1 MKRLTVLRHAKS
13 SWKDREL
20 DDFDRPLNN
29 RGRNA
34 ARRMGREMN
43 ERGLHFDFVL
53 ASPAAR
59 VRETIDGV
67 SAHHRL
73 NAPMHFE
80 PRIYMARVAELMELI
95 ATIPD
100 VARSA
105 LLVGHNT
112 SAERL
117 VAKLAI
123 DDETGLRRRVEEKFP
138 TAALAAIEL
147 PIESWRDVQPESGR
161 IVELIYPADLGEADD

>member
-20 DDFDRPLNN
+20 DDFDRPLNG
-29 RGRNA
+29 RGRKA
-34 ARRMGREMN
+34 ARRIGREIS
-43 ERGLHFDFVL
+43 ERGMHFDFVL

-59 VRETIDGV
+59 IRETIDGI
-67 SAHHRL
+67 SEHHRL

-80 PRIYMARVAELMELI
+80 PRIYMARVAELIELI
-95 ATIPD
+95 STVPD
-100 VARSA
+100 EKSSV

-117 VAKLAI
+117 VAKLSA

-147 PIESWRDVQPESGR
+147 PIKSWKDVQPECGR
-161 IVELIYPADLGEADD
+161 LVALIYPSDLAD

>member
-20 DDFDRPLNN
+20 DDFDRPLNG
-29 RGRNA
+29 RGRRA
-34 ARRMGREMN
+34 ARRMGQEIS
-43 ERGLHFDFVL
+43 ERGMHFDFIL

-59 VRETIDGV
+59 VRETIEGV
-67 SAHHRL
+67 SEHHRL

-80 PRIYMARVAELMELI
+80 PRIYMARVAELIELI
-95 ATIPD
+95 QAIPD
-100 VARSA
+100 QARSA

-117 VAKLAI
+117 VAKLAT
-123 DDETGLRRRVEEKFP
+123 DDERGLRRRVEEKFP
-138 TAALAAIEL
+138 TAALATIEL
-147 PIESWRDVQPESGR
+147 PIESWSKIEPECGR
-161 IVELIYPADLGEADD
+161 IVELIYPADLAD

>member
-13 SWKDREL
+13 SWKDRGI
-20 DDFDRPLNN
+20 DDFDRPLNG
-29 RGRNA
+29 RGRKA
-34 ARRMGREMN
+34 ARRVGLEMKD
-43 ERGLHFDFVL
+43 RGLRFDIVL

-59 VRETIDGV
+59 VRETLEGV
-67 SAHHRL
+67 QENCPL
-73 NAPMHFE
+73 NVPIRIE
-80 PRIYMARVAELMELI
+80 PRIYMARVAELLELL

-100 VARSA
+100 EVSSA

-117 VAKLAI
+117 VAKLSA
-123 DDETGLRRRVEEKFP
+123 DDDGGLRRRVEEKFP

-147 PIESWRDVQPESGR
+147 PVESWADLQPENGR
-161 IVELIYPADLGEADD
+161 IVELIYPADLAD

>member
-20 DDFDRPLNN
+20 DDFDRPRNG
-29 RGRNA
+29 RGRRA
-34 ARRMGREMN
+34 AQRMGQEIS
-43 ERGLHFDFVL
+43 ERGMHFDFVL

-59 VRETIDGV
+59 IRETIDGICE
-67 SAHHRL
+67 HHRL

-80 PRIYMARVAELMELI
+80 PRIYMARVAELIELI
-95 ATIPD
+95 STVPD
-100 VARSA
+100 EKSSV

-117 VAKLAI
+117 VAKLSA

-147 PIESWRDVQPESGR
+147 PIKSWKDVQPECGR
-161 IVELIYPADLGEADD
+161 LVALIYPSDLAD

>member
-1 MKRLTVLRHAKS
+1 VKRLTVLRHAKS

-20 DDFDRPLNN
+20 DDFDRPLNG
-29 RGRNA
+29 RGRKA
-34 ARRMGREMN
+34 ARRMGQEIAD
-43 ERGLHFDFVL
+43 RGLRFDFVL

-59 VRETIDGV
+59 VRQTLDGV
-67 SAHHRL
+67 SEHHRL
-73 NAPMHFE
+73 DAPLHLE

-95 ATIPD
+95 GTVPD
-100 VARSA
+100 DMSSV

-117 VAKLAI
+117 VAKLAV
-123 DDETGLRRRVEEKFP
+123 DDDTGLRRRVEEKFP

-147 PIESWRDVQPESGR
+147 PIESWKDVQPESGR
-161 IVELIYPADLGEADD
+161 LVELIYPTDLTD

>member
-20 DDFDRPLNN
+20 DDFDRPLNG
-29 RGRNA
+29 RGRKA
-34 ARRMGREMN
+34 ARRMGREIS
-43 ERGLHFDFVL
+43 ERGMHFDFVL

-67 SAHHRL
+67 SEHCRL

-80 PRIYMARVAELMELI
+80 PRIYMARVAELIELI
-95 ATIPD
+95 RAIPD
-100 VARSA
+100 GANSA

-117 VAKLAI
+117 VAKLSA
-123 DDETGLRRRVEEKFP
+123 DDDTGLRGRVEEKFP
-138 TAALAAIEL
+138 TAALAAIEM
-147 PIESWRDVQPESGR
+147 PIERWKDLEPECGQL
-161 IVELIYPADLGEADD
+161 VALIYPADLAD